1 MSTPT
6 LEVTGRPDHPF
17 GMTPQR
23 FLRDHWQKRPL
34 LVRQALPGFQTPIS
48 PNELAGLACE
58 PLALSRLIRH
68 TPRSGRW
75 QVESGPFAEDRFQR
89 LPSSHWT
96 LLVQDVDKW
105 DPAVAQLLRL
115 VDFLP
120 AWRQDDIMISYA
132 VKGGSVGAHLDQYD
146 VFLLQGL
153 GRRRWQIDTRATA
166 PRAFRDDVELKL
178 LAQFEPDQDWVLEPG
193 DLLYLPPNLPH
204 HGVALDECMTLS
216 LGMRAPSATELILD
230 LAESVAAALPEDQR
244 YADPDLAPRR
254 DRHAIE
260 ACDLARV
267 RQAISAL
274 RGLDDQA
281 IAEWFANFA
290 SRYRLAQTPAAPPR
304 ALSRERIDQRL
315 QRGAR
320 LLRQPFSA
328 LTSIAW
334 RRGRKVFLAGE
345 EFTVS
350 TRLYTALTRTDGID
364 APAWQALT
372 TTDQAVLTRMVNA
385 GHFGIGR

>member
-1 MSTPT
+1 LTTPP
-6 LEVTGRPDHPF
+6 LEVSGRPNQPL

-23 FLRDHWQKRPL
+23 FLRDYWQKRPL
-34 LVRQALPGFQTPIS
+34 LVRSALPGFQTPIS

-58 PLALSRLIRH
+58 PFSLSRLIRH
-68 TPRSGRW
+68 SPRSDRW
-75 QVESGPFAEDRFQR
+75 RVESGPFAEDRFQR

-105 DPAVAQLLRL
+105 DPAVARLSRLL
-115 VDFLP
+115 DFLP

-153 GRRRWQIDTRATA
+153 GRRRWQIDTRATV

-178 LAQFEPDQDWVLEPG
+178 LAQFEPDQDWVLVPG

-204 HGVALDECMTLS
+204 HGIALDECMTLS

-244 YADPDLAPRR
+244 YADPDLDLRQ

-260 ACDLARV
+260 ASDLARLQ
-267 RQAISAL
+267 RSISAL
-274 RGLDDQA
+274 RDLDDQA
-281 IAEWFANFA
+281 IADWFAGFT

-304 ALSRERIDQRL
+304 ALSREHIEQRL

-328 LTSIAW
+328 LTSLPC
-334 RRGRKVFLAGE
+334 RRGRKIFLAGD

-350 TRLYTALTRTDGID
+350 ARLYAALTRTDAID
-364 APAWQALT
+364 APGWQALAAA
-372 TTDQAVLTRMVNA
+372 DQATLTQLINA
-385 GHFGIGR
+385 GHYGVSR